1 MNTVGCQK
9 IPKENVH
16 QFGTS
21 GSGAL
26 VQKNNDTPAVHKTEG
41 WKHKL
46 TLMFDASKII
56 VELCF

>member
-41 WKHKL
+41 W
-46 TLMFDASKII
+46 
-56 VELCF
+56 